1 MTVPSILE
9 ELIGDAA
16 GVQSLAQLDFVAF
29 GGGSLKPAVG
39 HGLAGAGVKLL
50 NHFGTTESG
59 PLAPIFIPGPNY
71 EWQYFRLRRDIKLRI
86 EPSSTSNGG
95 DQHFKLT
102 TYPPG
107 WDRPFEIQ
115 DQFVTSPRN
124 PMVDFNAVGRMD
136 SVIVLATG
144 EKVQPMILELMLSEH
159 SLVSAA
165 VAFGDGRFQLG
176 VIVQPSHSASSD
188 NIDKFKTSLW
198 PTVLEANELLDAHA
212 RIASKDAIIVVSSTV
227 TLPRSDKGSLLR
239 RELYSM
245 LGGEIEQA
253 YQQLESSSLPQ
264 RGQFVL
270 DRKRGVAKQL
280 KDLIQNALPKWNV
293 PSQDWTISNDLF
305 ELGMDSLQAVE
316 LRRLLLPSIESAES
330 IPRDFVYRH
339 PSVLELAEAIE
350 AVNREQDLV
359 QPVNVRQ
366 KMVDDYVDQYSLRT
380 QQPGSTSRQPMTQ
393 KQGHEN
399 NFVILLT
406 GSTGS
411 LGCHIVARL
420 ANLPVVKEV
429 ICLIRPAAGRDQD
442 PNIRQDEAFRD
453 KSLVLSPENRR
464 KVTTLQA
471 TLSLPHLGLGTEIYN
486 SLLSRVTH
494 VLHNAWPMDFN
505 RRLPSFQSQFQAV
518 QNLLRLALDASDCDG
533 SAHCMGSRYRV
544 KFVFISSIAVVG
556 EHPGTSK
563 GVSNIPETSISKVM
577 YTNRIGYAEAKLVCE
592 RIVESARDNFPTNL
606 EAGSI
611 RMGQISGSV
620 ESGYWN
626 TDEHIAALLKSSVA
640 IHALPALEGV
650 CSAFLHSHNIIS
662 NADTDLD
669 TVLAS
674 SQCCRFRDLRYSTLQ
689 SANHTDS

>member
-9 ELIGDAA
+9 EVIDHAA
-16 GVQSLAQLDFVAF
+16 GVHTLAQLDFVAF

-39 HGLAGAGVKLL
+39 HGLAAAGVNLL

-59 PLAPIFIPGPNY
+59 PLAPIFIPGSDY

-107 WDRPFEIQ
+107 WDKPFEIQ
-115 DQFVTSPRN
+115 DQFVTNPRN
-124 PMVDFNAVGRMD
+124 PMVDFNPIGRMD

-159 SLVSAA
+159 SLVSGA

-176 VIVQPSHSASSD
+176 VIVQASHAASSD
-188 NIDKFKTSLW
+188 SIDEFKTSIW
-198 PTVLEANELLDAHA
+198 PTVLEANELMDAHA

-245 LGGEIEQA
+245 LNGEIEQS
-253 YQQLESSSLPQ
+253 YQQLESSGLPKK
-264 RGQFVL
+264 GQFVL
-270 DRKRGVAKQL
+270 DRNRDVAQQL

-293 PSQDWTISNDLF
+293 PSQYWTISNDLF

-316 LRRLLLPSIESAES
+316 LRRLLLPSIESAKS

-350 AVNREQDLV
+350 TVNRKQDLA
-359 QPVNVRQ
+359 QSLDVRQ
-366 KMVDDYVDQYSLRT
+366 KMVDDFVEQYSLRA
-380 QQPGSTSRQPMTQ
+380 QQPDSTPRQPMTQ
-393 KQGHEN
+393 KQRPEE

-411 LGCHIVARL
+411 LGCHLVARL

-429 ICLIRPAAGRDQD
+429 ICLIRPAVGRDQA
-442 PNIRQDEAFRD
+442 PNIRQDEALRD
-453 KSLVLSPENRR
+453 KLLLSPEIRQ
-464 KVTTLQA
+464 KVTTIQA
-471 TLSLPHLGLGTEIYN
+471 TLSIPHLGLGLETYK
-486 SLLSRVTH
+486 SLLPRVTH
-494 VLHNAWPMDFN
+494 LVQNAWPMDFN
-505 RRLPSFQSQFQAV
+505 RRLSSFQSQFQAV

-533 SAHCMGSRYRV
+533 SAHCMSMRYRV

-556 EHPGTSK
+556 EYAGASQGGFTIPGT
-563 GVSNIPETSISKVM
+563 TISDVIN
-577 YTNRIGYAEAKLVCE
+577 TNRIGYAEAKLVCE
-592 RIVESARDNFPTNL
+592 RIVQRAGDDFPTNF

-611 RMGQISGSV
+611 RMGQISGSA
-620 ESGYWN
+620 ESGFWN

-640 IHALPALEGV
+640 INALPALEGV
-650 CSAFLHSHNIIS
+650 CPPSFILTILC
-662 NADTDLD
+662 TML
-669 TVLAS
+669 
-674 SQCCRFRDLRYSTLQ
+674 TLI
-689 SANHTDS
+689 